1 MSATERQ
8 GAVTFKGQPLTLVG
22 PELKPGDKAPD
33 FTIIDQSLQPVSLK
47 DYAGKIVLLS
57 VVPSLDTS
65 ICSAQTKRFN
75 EEASRLPEDVAILT
89 ISMDLPFAQARFCGT
104 ENIDRVKV
112 LSDHRDA
119 SFAQAYGTLVKELR
133 LESRAIF
140 VIDRDGVIRYVEYV
154 PEIATHPNYDAA
166 LEAVKQLL

>member
-1 MSATERQ
+1 MQVERP

-33 FTIIDQSLQPVSLK
+33 FTIIDQSLQPVSLR
-47 DYAGKIVLLS
+47 DYAGRVILLS
-57 VVPSLDTS
+57 VVPSLDTG

-75 EEASRLPEDVAILT
+75 EEASKLPEDVAILT
-89 ISMDLPFAQARFCGT
+89 VSMDLPFAQARFCGA

-140 VIDRDGVIRYVEYV
+140 VIDRDGIIRYVDYV
-154 PEIATHPNYDAA
+154 PEIASHPNYDAA
-166 LEAVKQLL
+166 LEAVRALL

>member
-1 MSATERQ
+1 MSVERP

-33 FTIIDQSLQPVSLK
+33 FTIIDQSLQPASLK
-47 DYAGKIVLLS
+47 DYAGKVVLLS
-57 VVPSLDTS
+57 VVPSLDTG

-75 EEASRLPEDVAILT
+75 EEAAKLPEGVAILT

-104 ENIDRVKV
+104 ENIDRVTV

-140 VIDRDGVIRYVEYV
+140 VIDREGVIRYVEYV
-154 PEIATHPNYDAA
+154 PEIASHPNYDAA
-166 LEAVKQLL
+166 LDAVKRLL

>member
-1 MSATERQ
+1 MPVERP

-22 PELKPGDKAPD
+22 PEMKPGDKAPD
-33 FTIIDQSLQPVSLK
+33 FTLIDQSLNPVSLK

-57 VVPSLDTS
+57 VVPSLDTG

-75 EEASRLPEDVAILT
+75 EESAKLPEDVAILT
-89 ISMDLPFAQARFCGT
+89 ISMDLPFAQARFCSN
-104 ENIDRVKV
+104 EHIDRVKV

-140 VIDRDGVIRYVEYV
+140 VVDRDGVIRYVEYV
-154 PEIATHPNYDAA
+154 PEIASHPNYDAA
-166 LEAVKQLL
+166 LEAVKRLL

>member
-1 MSATERQ
+1 MERP

-33 FTIIDQSLQPVSLK
+33 FTIIDQSLQPASLK
-47 DYAGKIVLLS
+47 DYAGKVILLS

-75 EEASRLPEDVAILT
+75 EEAAQLPEDVVILT
-89 ISMDLPFAQARFCGT
+89 VSMDLPFAQARFCGA

-133 LESRAIF
+133 LECRAIF
-140 VIDRDGVIRYVEYV
+140 VIDRDGTIRYVEYV
-154 PEIATHPNYDAA
+154 PEIASHPNYDAA
-166 LEAVKQLL
+166 LQAVKSLL

>member
-1 MSATERQ
+1 MSAERP

-33 FTIIDQSLQPVSLK
+33 FTIIDQSLQPASLK

-75 EEASRLPEDVAILT
+75 EEAAKLPEDVAILT
-89 ISMDLPFAQARFCGT
+89 ISMDLPFAQARFCGA

-140 VIDRDGVIRYVEYV
+140 VIDRDGTIRYVEYV
-154 PEIATHPNYDAA
+154 PEIASHPNYDAA
-166 LEAVKQLL
+166 LEAVKALL

>member
-1 MSATERQ
+1 MSVERP

-22 PELKPGDKAPD
+22 AELKPGDKAPD
-33 FTIIDQSLQPVSLK
+33 FTIIDQSLQPASLK
-47 DYAGKIVLLS
+47 DYAGKVILLS
-57 VVPSLDTS
+57 VVPSLDTG

-75 EEASRLPEDVAILT
+75 EEAAKLPEDVAILT
-89 ISMDLPFAQARFCGT
+89 ISMDLPFAQARFCGA

-140 VIDRDGVIRYVEYV
+140 VIDREGIIRYVEYV
-154 PEIATHPNYDAA
+154 PEIASHPNYDAA
-166 LEAVKQLL
+166 LEAVKGLL

>member
-1 MSATERQ
+1 MSVERH

-47 DYAGKIVLLS
+47 DYKGKVILLS

-75 EEASRLPEDVAILT
+75 EEAAKLPEDVAILT
-89 ISMDLPFAQARFCGT
+89 VSMDLPFAQARFCGA

-154 PEIATHPNYDAA
+154 PEIASHPNYDAA
-166 LEAVKQLL
+166 LQAVKSLL

>member
-1 MSATERQ
+1 MERP

-33 FTIIDQSLQPVSLK
+33 FTIIDQSLQPASLK
-47 DYAGKIVLLS
+47 DYAGKVILLS

-75 EEASRLPEDVAILT
+75 EEAAQLPEDVVILT
-89 ISMDLPFAQARFCGT
+89 VSMDLPFAQARFCGA

-140 VIDRDGVIRYVEYV
+140 VIDRDGTIRYVEYV
-154 PEIATHPNYDAA
+154 PEIASHPNYDAA
-166 LEAVKQLL
+166 LQAVKSLL

>member
-1 MSATERQ
+1 MPVERP
-8 GAVTFKGQPLTLVG
+8 GAVTFKGKPLNLVG

-33 FTIIDQSLQPVSLK
+33 FTIIDQSLNPVSLK
-47 DYAGKIVLLS
+47 DYAGKVVLLS
-57 VVPSLDTS
+57 VVPSLDTG

-75 EEASRLPEDVAILT
+75 EEAAKLPEDVAILT
-89 ISMDLPFAQARFCGT
+89 VSMDLPFAQARFCGA

-140 VIDRDGVIRYVEYV
+140 VIDRDGTIRYVEYV
-154 PEIATHPNYDAA
+154 PEIASHPNYDAA
-166 LEAVKQLL
+166 LEAVKSLL

>member
-1 MSATERQ
+1 MERP

-22 PELKPGDKAPD
+22 PELKPGDKAPE
-33 FTIIDQSLQPVSLK
+33 FTIIDQSLQPASLK
-47 DYAGKIVLLS
+47 DYAGKVILLS
-57 VVPSLDTS
+57 VVPSLDTG

-75 EEASRLPEDVAILT
+75 EEAAQLPEDVVILT
-89 ISMDLPFAQARFCGT
+89 VSMDLPFAQARFCGA

-140 VIDRDGVIRYVEYV
+140 VIDRDGIIHYVEYV
-154 PEIATHPNYDAA
+154 PEIASHPNYDAA
-166 LEAVKQLL
+166 LQAVKSLL

>member
-1 MSATERQ
+1 MPMERP

-22 PELKPGDKAPD
+22 PEIKPGDKAPD
-33 FTIIDQSLQPVSLK
+33 FTIIDQSLNPVSLK

-57 VVPSLDTS
+57 VVPSLDTG
-65 ICSAQTKRFN
+65 ICSAQTKQFN
-75 EEASRLPEDVAILT
+75 EEAAKLPEDVAILT

-104 ENIDRVKV
+104 EHIDRVKV

-133 LESRAIF
+133 LETRAIF
-140 VIDRDGVIRYVEYV
+140 VIDRDGTVRYAEYV
-154 PEIATHPNYDAA
+154 PEIASHPNYDAA
-166 LEAVKQLL
+166 LEAVKALL

>member
-1 MSATERQ
+1 MSVERP

-33 FTIIDQSLQPVSLK
+33 FTIIDQSLQPASLK
-47 DYAGKIVLLS
+47 DYAGKVVLLS
-57 VVPSLDTS
+57 VVPSLDTG

-75 EEASRLPEDVAILT
+75 EEAAKLPEGVAILT

-104 ENIDRVKV
+104 ENIDRVTV

-140 VIDRDGVIRYVEYV
+140 VIDREGIIRYVEYV
-154 PEIATHPNYDAA
+154 PEIASHPNYDAA
-166 LEAVKQLL
+166 LDAVKRLL

>member
-1 MSATERQ
+1 MERP

-22 PELKPGDKAPD
+22 PELKPGEKAPD
-33 FTIIDQSLQPVSLK
+33 FTIIDQSLQPASLK
-47 DYAGKIVLLS
+47 DYAGKVILLS

-75 EEASRLPEDVAILT
+75 EEAAQLPEDVAILT
-89 ISMDLPFAQARFCGT
+89 VSMDLPFAQARFCGA

-140 VIDRDGVIRYVEYV
+140 VIDRDGIIRYVEYV
-154 PEIATHPNYDAA
+154 PEIASHPNYDAA
-166 LEAVKQLL
+166 LQAVKSLL

>member
-1 MSATERQ
+1 MERP

-33 FTIIDQSLQPVSLK
+33 FTIIDQSLQPASLK
-47 DYAGKIVLLS
+47 DYAGKVILLS

-75 EEASRLPEDVAILT
+75 EEAAQLPEDVAILT
-89 ISMDLPFAQARFCGT
+89 VSMDLPFAQARFCGA

-140 VIDRDGVIRYVEYV
+140 VIDRDGIIRYVEYV
-154 PEIATHPNYDAA
+154 PEIASHPNYDAA
-166 LEAVKQLL
+166 LQAVKSLL

>member
-1 MSATERQ
+1 MERP

-33 FTIIDQSLQPVSLK
+33 FTIIDQSLQPASLK
-47 DYAGKIVLLS
+47 DYAGKVILLS
-57 VVPSLDTS
+57 VVPSLDTG

-75 EEASRLPEDVAILT
+75 EEAAQLPEDVVILT
-89 ISMDLPFAQARFCGT
+89 VSMDLPFAQARFCGA

-133 LESRAIF
+133 LECRAIF
-140 VIDRDGVIRYVEYV
+140 VIDRDGTIRYVEYV
-154 PEIATHPNYDAA
+154 PEIASHPNYDAA
-166 LEAVKQLL
+166 LQAVKSLL

>member
-1 MSATERQ
+1 MERP

-22 PELKPGDKAPD
+22 PELKPGEKAPD
-33 FTIIDQSLQPVSLK
+33 FTIIDQSLQPASLR
-47 DYAGKIVLLS
+47 DYAGKVILLS
-57 VVPSLDTS
+57 VVPSLDTG

-75 EEASRLPEDVAILT
+75 EEAAQLPEDVAILT
-89 ISMDLPFAQARFCGT
+89 VSMDLPFAQARFCGA

-140 VIDRDGVIRYVEYV
+140 VIDREGTIRYVEYV
-154 PEIATHPNYDAA
+154 PEIASHPNYDAA
-166 LEAVKQLL
+166 LQAVKSLL

>member
-1 MSATERQ
+1 MSVERQ

-33 FTIIDQSLQPVSLK
+33 FAIIDQSLQPVSLK
-47 DYAGKIVLLS
+47 DYAGKVVLLS
-57 VVPSLDTS
+57 VVPSLDTG

-75 EEASRLPEDVAILT
+75 EEASKLPEDVAILT
-89 ISMDLPFAQARFCGT
+89 VSMDLPFAQARFCGA

-133 LESRAIF
+133 LECRAIF
-140 VIDRDGVIRYVEYV
+140 VIDRDGTIRYVEYV
-154 PEIATHPNYDAA
+154 PEIASHPNYDAA
-166 LEAVKQLL
+166 LAAVKSLL

>member
-1 MSATERQ
+1 MERP

-33 FTIIDQSLQPVSLK
+33 FTIIDQSLQPASLK
-47 DYAGKIVLLS
+47 DYAGKVILLS
-57 VVPSLDTS
+57 VVPSLDTG

-75 EEASRLPEDVAILT
+75 EEAAQLPEDVVILT
-89 ISMDLPFAQARFCGT
+89 VSMDLPFAQARFCGA

-140 VIDRDGVIRYVEYV
+140 VIDRDGTIRYVEYV
-154 PEIATHPNYDAA
+154 PEIASHPNYDAA
-166 LEAVKQLL
+166 LQAVKSLL

>member
-1 MSATERQ
+1 MSVERP
-8 GAVTFKGQPLTLVG
+8 GAVTFKGQPMTLVG

-33 FTIIDQSLQPVSLK
+33 FTIIDQSLQPASLK
-47 DYAGKIVLLS
+47 DYAGKVVLLS
-57 VVPSLDTS
+57 VVPSLDTG

-75 EEASRLPEDVAILT
+75 EESAKLPEDVAVLT
-89 ISMDLPFAQARFCGT
+89 ISMDLPFAQARFCGA

-133 LESRAIF
+133 LECRAVF
-140 VIDRDGVIRYVEYV
+140 VIDRDGIIRYVEYV
-154 PEIATHPNYDAA
+154 PEIASHPNYDAA
-166 LEAVKQLL
+166 LEAVKRLV

>member
-1 MSATERQ
+1 MERP

-33 FTIIDQSLQPVSLK
+33 FTIIDQSLQPASLR
-47 DYAGKIVLLS
+47 DYAGKVILLS
-57 VVPSLDTS
+57 VVPSLDTG

-75 EEASRLPEDVAILT
+75 EEAAQLPEDVAILT
-89 ISMDLPFAQARFCGT
+89 VSMDLPFAQARFCGA

-140 VIDRDGVIRYVEYV
+140 VIDREGTIRYVEYV
-154 PEIATHPNYDAA
+154 PEIASHPNYDAA
-166 LEAVKQLL
+166 LQAVKSLL

>member
-1 MSATERQ
+1 MPVERP

-22 PELKPGDKAPD
+22 PEIKPGDKAPD
-33 FTIIDQSLQPVSLK
+33 FTIIDQSLQPVSLR
-47 DYAGKIVLLS
+47 DYAGRVILLS
-57 VVPSLDTS
+57 VVPSLDTG

-75 EEASRLPEDVAILT
+75 EEASKLPEDVAVLT
-89 ISMDLPFAQARFCGT
+89 VSMDLPFAQARFCGA

-140 VIDRDGVIRYVEYV
+140 VIDRDGIIRYVEYV
-154 PEIATHPNYDAA
+154 PEIASHPNYDAA
-166 LEAVKQLL
+166 LEAVKGLL

>member
-1 MSATERQ
+1 MERP

-33 FTIIDQSLQPVSLK
+33 FTIIDQSLQPASLK
-47 DYAGKIVLLS
+47 DYAGKVILLS
-57 VVPSLDTS
+57 VVPSLDTG

-75 EEASRLPEDVAILT
+75 EEAAQLPEDVVILT
-89 ISMDLPFAQARFCGT
+89 VSMDLPFAQARFCGA

-140 VIDRDGVIRYVEYV
+140 VIDRDGTIRYVEYA
-154 PEIATHPNYDAA
+154 PEIASHPNYDAA
-166 LEAVKQLL
+166 LQAVKSLL

>member
-1 MSATERQ
+1 MERP

-33 FTIIDQSLQPVSLK
+33 FTIIDQSLQPASLK
-47 DYAGKIVLLS
+47 DYAGKVILLS

-75 EEASRLPEDVAILT
+75 EEAAQLPEDVAILT
-89 ISMDLPFAQARFCGT
+89 VSMDLPFAQARFCGA

-140 VIDRDGVIRYVEYV
+140 VIDRDGTIRYVEYV
-154 PEIATHPNYDAA
+154 PEIASHPNYDAA
-166 LEAVKQLL
+166 LHAVKSLL

>member
-1 MSATERQ
+1 MSVERP

-33 FTIIDQSLQPVSLK
+33 FTIIDQSLQPASLK
-47 DYAGKIVLLS
+47 DYAGKVILLS
-57 VVPSLDTS
+57 VVPSLDTG

-75 EEASRLPEDVAILT
+75 EEAANLPEDVAILT
-89 ISMDLPFAQARFCGT
+89 VSMDLPFAQARFCGA

-112 LSDHRDA
+112 LSDHRDG

-140 VIDRDGVIRYVEYV
+140 VIDRDGVVRYVEYV
-154 PEIATHPNYDAA
+154 PEIASHPNYDAA
-166 LEAVKQLL
+166 LQAVKSLL

>member
-1 MSATERQ
+1 MPVERP

-33 FTIIDQSLQPVSLK
+33 FTVIDQSLQPVSLK
-47 DYAGKIVLLS
+47 DYVGRVILLS

-75 EEASRLPEDVAILT
+75 EESSKLPQDVAILT
-89 ISMDLPFAQARFCGT
+89 VSMDLPFAQARFCGA

-140 VIDRDGVIRYVEYV
+140 VIDRDGIIRYVEYV
-154 PEIATHPNYDAA
+154 PEIASHPNYDAA
-166 LEAVKQLL
+166 LEAVNRLL

>member
-1 MSATERQ
+1 MPVERP

-22 PELKPGDKAPD
+22 TELKPGDKAPD
-33 FTIIDQSLQPVSLK
+33 FTIIDQSLNPVSLK
-47 DYAGKIVLLS
+47 DYAGKVVLLS
-57 VVPSLDTS
+57 VVPSLDTG

-75 EEASRLPEDVAILT
+75 EEAAKLPEDVAILT
-89 ISMDLPFAQARFCGT
+89 VSMDLPFAQARFCGA

-140 VIDRDGVIRYVEYV
+140 VIDRDGIIRYVEYV
-154 PEIATHPNYDAA
+154 PEIASHPNYDAA
-166 LEAVKQLL
+166 LEAVKALL